1 MLSLEDLES
10 YYPVNLRSFKKN
22 ILREYLQ
29 FKILEIIF
37 DSSIGAKISFIGG
50 TALRIVYNTQ
60 RFSED
65 LDFDNFNL
73 SKEEFEKVAAE
84 VKQKLQLE
92 GYKVDIQTVT
102 EKKTFHCKIRV
113 PDLLFENRLSAH
125 ANEKILIKVDTEP
138 QGFKYNPDKK
148 ILNKFDITTHINV
161 TPADILLS
169 QKISA
174 VFKRKRTQG
183 RDLYDM
189 VFLSSLT
196 KPNYEFLDLK
206 LNIKSK
212 EKLKEKLLTKCKELD
227 LNKLAKD
234 VEPLV
239 FASKDVK
246 KIILFN
252 DFIKEVDF

>member
-1 MLSLEDLES
+1 MLNLEDLES

-37 DSSIGAKISFIGG
+37 DSSIGSKLSFVGG
-50 TALRIVYNTQ
+50 TALRIAYNTQ

-73 SKEEFEKVAAE
+73 SKEEFKKVANE
-84 VKQKLQLE
+84 VKYKLELE
-92 GYKVDIQTVT
+92 GYKVDIQSLT
-102 EKKTFHCKIRV
+102 EKKAFHYKIKI
-113 PDLLFENRLSAH
+113 PDLLFQSKLSAH

-138 QGFKYNPDKK
+138 QGFQYSPDKK
-148 ILNKFDITTHINV
+148 FLNKFDVTTHINV
-161 TPADILLS
+161 TPSDILLS
-169 QKISA
+169 QKINA
-174 VFKRKRTQG
+174 VFNRKRTQG
-183 RDLYDM
+183 RDLYDI

-212 EKLKEKLLTKCKELD
+212 EKLKEKLLLKCKELD
-227 LNKLAKD
+227 LKKLARD
-234 VEPLV
+234 VEPLI

-246 KIILFN
+246 KIILFR
-252 DFIKEVDF
+252 DFIREADF